1 MAEFPKKIKLKEI
14 LGHIDGTTT
23 IEVCCFENNCEEEYF
38 KGSVWDCPWW
48 VAECYLDT
56 DSEGEAMSIGIDK
69 ETKTPVMYI
78 YVKGEG
84 EE

>member
-1 MAEFPKKIKLKEI
+1 MAALPKNIKLRKI
-14 LGHIDGTTT
+14 LSHIDGTTP
-23 IEVCCFENNCEEEYF
+23 IEVCCFENNSEEEYF

-56 DSEGEAMSIGIDK
+56 DSEGEAISIGIDE
-69 ETKTPVMYI
+69 ETKTSVMYI

-84 EE
+84 EK

>member
-1 MAEFPKKIKLKEI
+1 MAALPKKMKLKEI
-14 LGHIDGTTT
+14 LIHIDGTTP
-23 IEVCCFENNCEEEYF
+23 IEVCCFENNSEEEYF
-38 KGSVWDCPWW
+38 KGSAWNCPWW

-56 DSEGEAMSIGIDK
+56 DFEGEAISIGIDE
-69 ETKTPVMYI
+69 ETKTSVMYI

>member
-1 MAEFPKKIKLKEI
+1 MAGFPKNIKLRKV
-14 LGHIDGTTT
+14 LSHIDGATH
-23 IEVCCFENNCEEEYF
+23 IEVYRFENGDEEEYF
-38 KGSVWDCPWW
+38 KGFAWDCPWW
-48 VAECYLDT
+48 IAECYLDT
-56 DSEGEAMSIGIDK
+56 DSEGKAMNIGIDK